1 MRRNILTF
9 ILLCLTA
16 ITALAQKSNYTIIG
30 TAPDL
35 EGVKITMYNM
45 ENSVH
50 LDSTVV
56 INGKFQFKGHTDTS
70 MLVNVNSGDR
80 RMIMLLLL
88 QPGSQLTIDAATATV
103 KGDKPSVQLN
113 QMGQE
118 IKTLH
123 DEQQRI
129 ARQHMAAEEQTEKDS
144 LMKLYDDYNLRI
156 TNFVDSVCW
165 KLYEANADNKAGA
178 EMLLNIAHF
187 LTKNKR
193 LYFEEPTPSILRLL
207 STYAEA
213 SPVIQNFPP
222 LKKIIQQITTQI
234 EIKPGAS
241 FRDFKA
247 VEYSTGKQTTL
258 GAIISGHVAVVDF
271 WASWCGP
278 CRREIEETLKPLYKK
293 YADSGLVVVGVDV
306 WDKVENHDKA
316 VKELGI
322 TYPQLIDTDR
332 NNSSLLYGFNSIP
345 FVILID
351 RDGTILGIFRG
362 DELVQKVEKA
372 LRIEK

>member
-1 MRRNILTF
+1 MKKSILISAF
-9 ILLCLTA
+9 LCLAA
-16 ITALAQKSNYTIIG
+16 ITALAQKSNYTIVG
-30 TAPDL
+30 NAPDL

-45 ENSVH
+45 ENSAH
-50 LDSTVV
+50 RDSTIV
-56 INGKFQFKGHTDTS
+56 INGKFQFSGHTDTS

-80 RMIMLLLL
+80 RMIMVLLL
-88 QPGSQLTIDAATATV
+88 QPGSHLTIDATTATV
-103 KGDKPSVQLN
+103 KGNSPSVQLN
-113 QMGQE
+113 QMDQE

-129 ARQHMAAEEQTEKDS
+129 ARQYMAAEEQTEKDS
-144 LMKLYDDYNLRI
+144 LMKLYDDYTLRI
-156 TNFVDSVCW
+156 TNFVDSVGW

-178 EMLLNIAHF
+178 EMLFDIAQIS
-187 LTKNKR
+187 TKNKR
-193 LYFEEPTPSILRLL
+193 LYFEEPTPADLRLL

-213 SPVIQNFPP
+213 SPIIQNYPM
-222 LKKIIQQITTQI
+222 LKKIIQQITAQI

-247 VEYSTGKQTTL
+247 VDYATGKQTTL

-306 WDKVENHDKA
+306 WDNVENHDKA
-316 VKELGI
+316 VKELAI

-345 FVILID
+345 FVILIN

-362 DELVQKVEKA
+362 EELVQEVEKA
-372 LRIEK
+372 LKIEK

>member
-1 MRRNILTF
+1 MKRG
-9 ILLCLTA
+9 ILLSAFLCLAA
-16 ITALAQKSNYTIIG
+16 ITVLAQKTNYIIVG

-35 EGVKITMYNM
+35 EGVKIIMYNM
-45 ENSVH
+45 ENGVH
-50 LDSTVV
+50 LDSTMV
-56 INGKFQFKGHTDTS
+56 INGKFQLKGHTDTS
-70 MLVNVNSGDR
+70 ILVNVNSGDR
-80 RMIMLLLL
+80 RMVMVLLL
-88 QPGSQLTIDAATATV
+88 QPGSHLTIDAATATV
-103 KGDKPSVQLN
+103 KGNRPSEQLN
-113 QMGQE
+113 QMAQE
-118 IKTLH
+118 INTLH
-123 DEQQRI
+123 DKQQRV
-129 ARQHMAAEEQTEKDS
+129 ARQCMAAEEQMEKDS
-144 LMKLYDDYNLRI
+144 LMNLYDAYTLRI

-178 EMLLNIAHF
+178 EILLNIAHF

-213 SPVIQNFPP
+213 SPVIQNYPT
-222 LKKIIQQITTQI
+222 LRKIIQQITVQI

-247 VEYSTGKQTTL
+247 VDYTTGKQTTL

-278 CRREIEETLKPLYKK
+278 CRKEIEETLKPLYKE
-293 YADSGLVVVGVDV
+293 YANRGLMVVGVDV

-362 DELVQKVEKA
+362 EELVQEVEKA
-372 LRIEK
+372 LKIEK